1 VLLSLTRPLVLAGCA
16 KMMQYEQFW
25 EQPLETPLPWIALL
39 FAVMCLAQSYQYQP
53 GGVSSDP
60 KPLIE
65 GYREKVI
72 QCLVQSKYTKCAPYT
87 IETLV
92 LLLHVE
98 YIRNQDTQIETW
110 ILLGV
115 IIRLALRMGYHRDPS
130 HFPHISPFHGEMRR
144 RVWAIIFQLD
154 ILSSTQVGLP
164 RMIRGSNFDTAEPR
178 NLLDDDFHKDIS
190 ALPLPRPNSI
200 QTQIQ
205 YVVAKNKILA
215 IFGTISDLI
224 TSTRFGLSSYPEVMR
239 LDGILRETYMS
250 LPEVLQTRSMTKSI
264 MDSPDIIIGRLYIAL
279 TYQKAKCILHYKFML
294 PARTDDRYRY
304 SRSACIEAALRLL
317 EYQWILNQETQAGG
331 RLHNDRWKVSSIVNA
346 SFFLAT
352 TLLCLE
358 LDYDITREPASN
370 SPSTSTDN
378 DTRHRIMNALH
389 NSYLIWIQTSDTSG
403 EARKA
408 ADVLRFVL
416 GKAQK
421 MDTRRQVGL
430 GEAFNSTP
438 TETINSGGLPTPG
451 TFKIC

>member
-1 VLLSLTRPLVLAGCA
+1 
-16 KMMQYEQFW
+16 
-25 EQPLETPLPWIALL
+25 
-39 FAVMCLAQSYQYQP
+39 
-53 GGVSSDP
+53 
-60 KPLIE
+60 
-65 GYREKVI
+65 
-72 QCLVQSKYTKCAPYT
+72 
-87 IETLV
+87 
-92 LLLHVE
+92 
-98 YIRNQDTQIETW
+98 
-110 ILLGV
+110 
-115 IIRLALRMGYHRDPS
+115 
-130 HFPHISPFHGEMRR
+130 
-144 RVWAIIFQLD
+144 
-154 ILSSTQVGLP
+154 
-164 RMIRGSNFDTAEPR
+164 
-178 NLLDDDFHKDIS
+178 
-190 ALPLPRPNSI
+190 
-200 QTQIQ
+200 
-205 YVVAKNKILA
+205 
-215 IFGTISDLI
+215 
-224 TSTRFGLSSYPEVMR
+224 MR

-294 PARTDDRYRY
+294 PARTDDRYKY

-317 EYQWILNQETQAGG
+317 EYQRILNQETQAGG
-331 RLHNDRWKVSSIVNA
+331 RLRNDRWKVSSIVNA

-421 MDTRRQVGL
+421 MDTRRQVGW

-451 TFKIC
+451 TFKIW